1 LATDEVTKLESL
13 AVEAISH
20 TTRPIE
26 HKAPYNQ
33 IELSPQLSKLSLS
46 PIKSISALSAPKGN
60 NTISAITLIVVTEM
74 CGKILMRAKMR
85 EVKFKM
91 VWGIGLDC

>member
-1 LATDEVTKLESL
+1 LWG
-13 AVEAISH
+13 
-20 TTRPIE
+20 
-26 HKAPYNQ
+26 NQ
-33 IELSPQLSKLSLS
+33 IRKSCRGSNKPHDKTWLSIKPHINKLSLS

-74 CGKILMRAKMR
+74 CGKILMHAKMC

-91 VWGIGLDC
+91 VWGIDL